1 MRTTICIVLTLT
13 ILSLLTGTHAR
24 AGIIY
29 GPGGSSFAIEPYKPS
44 NGGGSSHIGGHASFS
59 WNEVRNAQAG
69 TLPFNYEYQSG
80 PYVRRMSG
88 CVKDPEGLWQA
99 LLPLQPPPGARGG
112 YGLIGDDGLLGQ
124 YPGFGLTQ
132 LGGIARRYL
141 TFESIYVV
149 QPPGFSDIGVREGI
163 FTNADALNDVT
174 LGWVFFDLRPQFEAD
189 LKRFLMIA
197 P

>member
-1 MRTTICIVLTLT
+1 MRTTICILLTLT
-13 ILSLLTGTHAR
+13 ILSLLTGTNAHA
-24 AGIIY
+24 GTI
-29 GPGGSSFAIEPYKPS
+29 GPAGSSFTTEPYKPS
-44 NGGGSSHIGGHASFS
+44 SGGGGPNSGGYSSLS
-59 WNEVRNAQAG
+59 WNEVRNAQEG

-80 PYVRRMSG
+80 PYVRRTSG
-88 CVKDPEGLWQA
+88 TVKDPQGLWQA

-132 LGGIARRYL
+132 LGRIARRYV
-141 TFESIYVV
+141 TFEAIYVV
-149 QPPGFSDIGVREGI
+149 QPPGFSDIGVQEGI
-163 FTNADALNDVT
+163 FTSAGALNDVT

-189 LKRFLMIA
+189 LKQLLGVA